1 MEVPE
6 SRERHSSLALSYKGA
21 EIERSIPQTKTSD
34 LASKQIRIVGSSR
47 CVRRIAMGLQ
57 LFKPTSRRFVN
68 LPTFGLILQGGL
80 ILDVATCPTQPGLIA
95 DLQIERLPREV
106 VS

>member
-57 LFKPTSRRFVN
+57 YTINCSNQHLGGS
-68 LPTFGLILQGGL
+68 LIYPP
-80 ILDVATCPTQPGLIA
+80 LD
-95 DLQIERLPREV
+95 
-106 VS
+106 